1 MNNSWDAP
9 TRRLVAIGLIGLIVF
24 LIILAQPLLPNL
36 IMAAIMAFALA
47 PVIGFL
53 NGRLR
58 VPKPIAIVLSY
69 LLLILIIL
77 LLPAILIPAV
87 GGSFT
92 NVDVDLPLVLE
103 TSTNWLVRTIANY
116 RTLNLFGFEVDISP
130 VINQILIGLEEF
142 SPGDLLPSAE
152 DLVGIIGSGAGVAL
166 GFASRIFGTVS
177 GAVGTVFITFLI
189 SIFMSTDSPVL
200 KKKISRQLPE
210 AYKEEITTLGRRIH
224 DVWWNYIQG
233 QVTLGFVIFL
243 VTWILGTIV
252 GLPGAFALAVI
263 AGLLEFV
270 PNLGPLLAAIPA
282 VLIALLQGSTTLD
295 VSNLTFFIIVLLM
308 YVLIQQLENN
318 IIVPKVLG
326 EALDFPPVLVMIG
339 VLVGFSFAG
348 ILGSLLAVPFMAT
361 GRELV
366 AYAYAKVLLRDPFPP
381 PHESQT
387 EKISTLDRLKVI
399 VTPFLDKVI
408 PHKPET
414 AVEQS
419 EKADTNPVQ
428 PAAETTLENSSTPAA
443 ETDA

>member
-1 MNNSWDAP
+1 MNKNWDAP
-9 TRRLVAIGLIGLIVF
+9 TRRLVAIGLIALLIY
-24 LIILAQPLLPNL
+24 LIHLSRALLPNL
-36 IMAAIMAFALA
+36 ILAAIMAFALA

-53 NGRLR
+53 NRRLR
-58 VPKPIAIVLSY
+58 IPKPIAIILAY
-69 LLLILIIL
+69 LLLILVIL

-92 NVDVDLPLVLE
+92 NIEVDVPLVLQA
-103 TSTNWLVRTIANY
+103 TTNWLIRNLEAY
-116 RTLNLFGFEVDISP
+116 RMVSLFGFDFDISP
-130 VINQILIGLEEF
+130 VVDQLLTGLNEF
-142 SPGDLLPSAE
+142 SPRNLIPSLE
-152 DLVGIIGSGAGVAL
+152 DMVAIVGSGAGVAL

-177 GAVGTVFITFLI
+177 GLVGTVFITFLI
-189 SIFMSTDSPVL
+189 SVFMSADSPVL
-200 KKKISRQLPE
+200 KATLTRQLPDD
-210 AYKEEITTLGRRIH
+210 YRDEIMTLGRRIH

-243 VTWILGTIV
+243 ITWILGALV

-270 PNLGPLLAAIPA
+270 PNLGPLLAAVPA
-282 VLIALLQGSTTLD
+282 VLIALVQGSTTLE
-295 VSNLTFFIIVLLM
+295 VSNPTFLIIVVVM

-366 AYAYAKVLLRDPFPP
+366 AYAYAKVLQRDPFPP
-381 PHESQT
+381 PDASQP
-387 EKISTLDRLKVI
+387 EEVSTLDRIKVI
-399 VTPFLDKVI
+399 LSKTRERIVPA
-408 PHKPET
+408 PAPAET
-414 AVEQS
+414 ADSTE
-419 EKADTNPVQ
+419 TNPDT
-428 PAAETTLENSSTPAA
+428 ATESEA
-443 ETDA
+443 